1 VINIVEKNK
10 METFTIKDDKI
21 NVEEIMEKIRQ
32 SIQKKK
38 KTHYTDEDIQEIA
51 KKKLATFLHTSEV
64 KSNFTEELHRLKE
77 NWNVSI
83 SLESI
88 YKSHPNLKGSI
99 IYWIRKR
106 LRPIARLFFNID
118 VLFPEFHKQSKI
130 NLSYAHLLHNLIFE
144 LTKLKLEHE
153 ELRKINENLIRQL
166 QMEEKRERT
175 LEKVVLEKAAESTK
189 ETKKAAQRKTKKSAE

>member
-1 VINIVEKNK
+1 

-38 KTHYTDEDIQEIA
+38 KTHYTDDDIEEIA

-64 KSNFTEELHRLKE
+64 KSAFTEELHRLKE

-88 YKSHPNLKGSI
+88 YKSHPSRKGSI
-99 IYWIRKR
+99 IYWLRKR
-106 LRPIARLFFNID
+106 LRPVTRLFFNLD
-118 VLFPEFHKQSKI
+118 VFFPEFHKQSKV
-130 NLSYAHLLHNLIFE
+130 NLSFAHLLHNLIFE

-153 ELRKINENLIRQL
+153 ELRKINENLIRRL

-175 LEKVVLEKAAESTK
+175 LEKIVLEKAEESK
-189 ETKKAAQRKTKKSAE
+189 KKTKKATQRKSKKSAE

>member
-1 VINIVEKNK
+1 

-38 KTHYTDEDIQEIA
+38 KTHYTDDDIEEIA

-64 KSNFTEELHRLKE
+64 KSAFTEELHRLKE

-88 YKSHPNLKGSI
+88 YKSHPSLKGSI
-99 IYWIRKR
+99 IYWLRKR
-106 LRPIARLFFNID
+106 LRPVTRLLFNLD
-118 VLFPEFHKQSKI
+118 VFFPEFHKQSKI
-130 NLSYAHLLHNLIFE
+130 NLSFAHLLHNLIFE

-153 ELRKINENLIRQL
+153 ELRKINENLIRRL

-175 LEKVVLEKAAESTK
+175 LEKIVLEKTEDSREKSRKT
-189 ETKKAAQRKTKKSAE
+189 TQRKHKKSSE